1 MVQQFISFVFA
12 NAVRYDLVML
22 IVCMWFDKGIVISPT
37 YLAILKILHLFDQRI
52 VLVFQHS
59 LLVAVY
65 L

>member
-12 NAVRYDLVML
+12 NAVMYDLVML
-22 IVCMWFDKGIVISPT
+22 IVCMWFDKGIVIWAT
-37 YLAILKILHLFDQRI
+37 YLEILKILHLLDQRI

>member
-1 MVQQFISFVFA
+1 MVQQFITFGFA
-12 NAVRYDLVML
+12 NAVMYDLVML

-37 YLAILKILHLFDQRI
+37 YLAILKILHLLDQRI

-59 LLVAVY
+59 LLVVY